1 MQHSNEALKS
11 NFSIGGAGSSFL
23 ATTFQTQFNRSLP
36 VLNDELVKHP
46 KKVFMPEFGVAA
58 YESRHAMGF
67 VGDVQEKH
75 AQFYLVISGKGRWD
89 GGNCSF
95 RLERNCLLH
104 VPAQVRILQEDDP
117 SEPITAF
124 GIHYQPHVL
133 PQFLSDE
140 MRRLGPYYWPLDT
153 YHEKTAQEVRSIF
166 QEMLFEQRSQTE
178 GWEFMVCSQ
187 LVDLAVRTLR
197 LARRRS
203 GNSEPMFIRGRDS
216 SERVANYALGLKKRF
231 YRQETLDEAARCTCL
246 SRRQFTQVFRRIT
259 GLSWHQFVLRERLN
273 HARDLILHSDKSI
286 VAIAFESGFEELSGF
301 YRLFKRAFGSSPS
314 ALRQKGQREGN

>member
-1 MQHSNEALKS
+1 
-11 NFSIGGAGSSFL
+11 
-23 ATTFQTQFNRSLP
+23 
-36 VLNDELVKHP
+36 
-46 KKVFMPEFGVAA
+46 MPEFGVAA
-58 YESRHAMGF
+58 YESRHDMGF

-75 AQFYLVISGKGRWD
+75 PQFYLVISGKGRWQ

-104 VPAQVRILQEDDP
+104 VPEQVRILQEDDP
-117 SEPITAF
+117 GEPITAF
-124 GIHYQPHVL
+124 GIHYQPSVL

-140 MRRLGPYYWPLDT
+140 MRRLGPCYWPLDT
-153 YHEKTAQEVRSIF
+153 YHEKTSQEVRSIF

-203 GNSEPMFIRGRDS
+203 GNGELIFIRGRDS

-259 GLSWHQFVLRERLN
+259 GLSWHQYILRERLN
-273 HARDLILHSDKSI
+273 HAKDLILHSDKSI

-301 YRLFKRAFGSSPS
+301 YRLFKRAFGASPS
-314 ALRQKGQREGN
+314 ALRQKGLREAASNR